1 MWIVKVLENF
11 EVEPSPKNVLR
22 LPFPVIIDKGKMIGF
37 LPVYETLEDARA
49 DYPNANYME
58 IRKVKSEGNVPA

>member
-1 MWIVKVLENF
+1 MWVVKVLENF

-37 LPVYETLEDARA
+37 LPVYETLDDAKA
-49 DYPNANYME
+49 DYPEADYME
-58 IRKVKSEGNVPA
+58 IRKKNDKGII